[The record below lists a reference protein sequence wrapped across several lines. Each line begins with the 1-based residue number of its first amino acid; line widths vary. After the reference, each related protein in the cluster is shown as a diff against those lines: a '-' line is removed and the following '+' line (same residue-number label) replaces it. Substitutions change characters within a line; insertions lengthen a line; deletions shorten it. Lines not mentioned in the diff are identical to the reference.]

1 MRLTK
6 LILEQFRNY
15 QNLEL
20 NFDLAENV
28 SYIVGPNAQGKTNI
42 LESIYLLALTKSFRT
57 SQQQDMIRWGDEFAR
72 VQGFFE
78 DGDAANQT
86 VSTNSIS
93 SGRPGAHHGPSPV
106 TGIGTQLEAFLGHP
120 PNPQKSFKKN
130 GVKTS
135 AADFIGNCQIVFFHP
150 EDLNMLYLGPDLR
163 RAYLN
168 VINVQVNRKYFTAL
182 RSYQKVLKQRN
193 ALLHAIKEGRASEN
207 DLGIWDEQ
215 LVEFGSYLMQ
225 ERAATVEYFQ
235 KHLTETYQKISQGDE
250 KITITYRHT
259 LPGFEPAP
267 GESENP
273 GFVSTKRQVAP
284 TGPGPVA
291 SASPAPTLAQ
301 WREQFARALA
311 AARPRDLRALITTVG
326 PHRDDLEFSLNG
338 LKLSALAS
346 RGEYRSLLL
355 SLKLIELKFFQD
367 RTAQNPILL
376 LDDVFSELDPHRQQ
390 MLLQAIQSHQTIIT
404 ATHLD
409 AADPLDARKHKGLGS
424 TLKHGKLLQ
433 IVQGNARA

>member
-20 NFDLAENV
+20 NFDPNENI

-78 DGDAANQT
+78 VEDA
-86 VSTNSIS
+86 V
-93 SGRPGAHHGPSPV
+93 
-106 TGIGTQLEAFLGHP
+106 TQLEAFLGLP

-168 VINVQVNRKYFTAL
+168 VINVQVNRKYFSAL

-193 ALLHAIKEGRASEN
+193 ALLHAIKEGRAMPSAQREGEGVPALAGRRSVQIEQLN
-207 DLGIWDEQ
+207 IWDAQ
-215 LVEFGSYLMQ
+215 LVEFGTYLMQ

-235 KHLTETYQKISQGDE
+235 KNLTKTYQKISQGDE

-259 LPGFEPAP
+259 EDF
-267 GESENP
+267 S
-273 GFVSTKRQVAP
+273 
-284 TGPGPVA
+284 
-291 SASPAPTLAQ
+291 
-301 WREQFARALA
+301 RALA
-311 AARPRDLRALITTVG
+311 SARPRDLRALITTVG

-355 SLKLIELKFFQD
+355 SLKLIELKFFED
-367 RTAQNPILL
+367 RTTQKPILL

-390 MLLQAIQSHQTIIT
+390 MLLQAIEGRQTIIT

-409 AADPLDARKHKGLGS
+409 NVDPLDARQHSGLGS
-424 TLKHGKLLQ
+424 ALKIQYYHEKL
-433 IVQGNARA
+433 R